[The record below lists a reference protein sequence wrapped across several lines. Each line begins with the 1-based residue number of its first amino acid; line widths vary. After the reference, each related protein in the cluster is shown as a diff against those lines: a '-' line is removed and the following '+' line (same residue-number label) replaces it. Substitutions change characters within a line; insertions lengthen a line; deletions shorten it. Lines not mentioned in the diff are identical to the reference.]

1 MKIIILGGFLGSGK
15 TTTLI
20 TLGKYLADN
29 GKKVAIVVNEIGQVG
44 IDSDIINKYGL
55 TTKEIT
61 SGCICCTLKVD
72 MKTTITQLY
81 NSYSPDYLLVEPS
94 GIAFPNMIKQN
105 IELMN
110 FDDSIEIAPL
120 VTLIDGS
127 RFTDIMKSVKNYAM
141 RQIEDAEIMVINK
154 IDLLKPIEVPIIEES
169 ARQLNKNAIIIK
181 MTADPKDAGFNELLN
196 TIIGFDEFVNTISPI
211 LAEKNISLET
221 KIDVDQTGSPNLLEI
236 GGLDGHPHYDSR
248 CSGLA
253 SYANDYLIKVDD
265 IEIDNARS
273 ITFEI
278 AKKLKAD
285 IVRETPEF
293 VGHIKMFLET
303 GEMTVKSSTTSYTQ
317 EPTIELLDQF
327 SENKPHFKILTAVS
341 GIDEEKLRHIVD
353 ENIKLNFNKRNM
365 VISKSH
371 DEDHH
376 HHDHNH

>member
-1 MKIIILGGFLGSGK
+1 
-15 TTTLI
+15 
-20 TLGKYLADN
+20 
-29 GKKVAIVVNEIGQVG
+29 
-44 IDSDIINKYGL
+44 
-55 TTKEIT
+55 
-61 SGCICCTLKVD
+61 
-72 MKTTITQLY
+72 MKTTITELY

-110 FDDSIEIAPL
+110 FDDSIKIAPL

-248 CSGLA
+248 YSGLA

-273 ITFEI
+273 ITCEI

-353 ENIKLNFNKRNM
+353 ENIKLNFSKRNM

-376 HHDHNH
+376 HHDHSH